1 MYVFSLYKKFKV
13 DEKEENYWT
22 RLQTDLPK
30 LDGPPCKRTI
40 HNIVQYKFTP
50 RLLNLV
56 N

>member
-1 MYVFSLYKKFKV
+1 MKKK
-13 DEKEENYWT
+13 KKKKKKKNCWT

-30 LDGPPCKRTI
+30 LDGPPCKRPI
-40 HNIVQYKFTP
+40 HNIFQHKFTP